1 MRTKL
6 VCARAA
12 KSLTGIPMK
21 RGFGP
26 PSILRTIQFCPKDLS
41 TQVRQAER
49 AVMGPRQAALCKW
62 RRQML
67 ASENYSQLA
76 QRCAQL
82 ALACSAPSLAGAL
95 TMLALDYLAQ
105 SDRLNQSSDAEQR
118 QREIQLNP
126 FADFGD

>member
-12 KSLTGIPMK
+12 KSLTGIPLK

-26 PSILRTIQFCPKDLS
+26 PSILRTIQFWPKDLS

-76 QRCAQL
+76 QRARNSRLRARPQ
-82 ALACSAPSLAGAL
+82 PRRRAL